1 MVVFACIVRF
11 IMTDKLEPGLAK
23 VENQSLTYSE
33 YLGLDQVL
41 NAQHPLADPPH
52 HDEMLFIIQHQIAE
66 LWFKLSL
73 HELRATIDMIRNDH
87 LENCAKIIAR
97 IKLVQQQL
105 FSQWAVLETLTPI
118 EYVQMRDVLGTASGF
133 QSLQYRQF
141 EFALGNKNR
150 ALLDIHGHDS
160 AAGKVLGE
168 WLNRPSLYDE
178 FLRHL
183 HRTGHAV
190 PAERVDRDWGE
201 PYESHPGVV
210 AVFKRIYENPQQYWH
225 AYDVCEKL
233 VDLEENFQL
242 WRFRHMKTV
251 ERIIGYKKGTGG
263 SSGVAFLRRALEIRF
278 FPELLEVR
286 TEIEA

>member
-1 MVVFACIVRF
+1 MKQ
-11 IMTDKLEPGLAK
+11 TNLETGLAR

-33 YLGLDQVL
+33 YLGLDAIL

-52 HDEMLFIIQHQIAE
+52 HDEMLFIVQHQIAE

-73 HELRATIDMIRNDH
+73 HELRAAIDMIRNDH
-87 LENCAKIIAR
+87 LEPCTKIIAR
-97 IKLVQQQL
+97 IKMVQQQL

-150 ALLDIHGHDS
+150 DMLDIHGVDTP
-160 AAGKVLGE
+160 AGQVLAE
-168 WLNRPSLYDE
+168 WLNRPSIYDE

-183 HRTGHAV
+183 HRAGHDV
-190 PAERVDRDWGE
+190 PAERVSRDWSE
-201 PYESHPGVV
+201 PYVSHPGVV
-210 AVFKRIYENPQQYWH
+210 EVFKRIYENPQTYWD
-225 AYDVCEKL
+225 AYDVSEKL

-263 SSGVAFLRRALEIRF
+263 SSGVPFLRRALDLRF

>member
-1 MVVFACIVRF
+1 MK
-11 IMTDKLEPGLAK
+11 DEELEVGLAR
-23 VENQSLTYSE
+23 VTNQSLTYSE
-33 YLGLDQVL
+33 YLGLDAIL

-73 HELRATIDMIRNDH
+73 HELRAAIDMIRNDQ
-87 LENCAKIIAR
+87 LEPCTKIIAR
-97 IKLVQQQL
+97 IKMVQQQL

-150 ALLDIHGHDS
+150 GMLEIHGADTP
-160 AAGKVLGE
+160 AGKVLSE

-183 HRTGHAV
+183 QRQGHPV
-190 PAERVDRDWGE
+190 PEERVDRDWSE
-201 PYESHPGVV
+201 PYVSHPGVV
-210 AVFKRIYENPQQYWH
+210 EVLKRIYEDPQQHWH
-225 AYDVCEKL
+225 AYDMSEKL

-251 ERIIGYKKGTGG
+251 ERIIGYKTGTGG
-263 SSGVAFLRRALEIRF
+263 SSGVPFLRQALETRF

>member
-1 MVVFACIVRF
+1 
-11 IMTDKLEPGLAK
+11 MTDKLEPGLARVK
-23 VENQSLTYSE
+23 NQTRTYSD
-33 YLGLDQVL
+33 YLGLDEIL
-41 NAQHPLADPPH
+41 NAQHPVADPPH
-52 HDEMLFIIQHQIAE
+52 HDEMLFIIQHQVAE

-73 HELRATIDMIRNDH
+73 HELRATIDMVRNDQ
-87 LENCAKIIAR
+87 LDGCTKIIAR
-97 IKLVQQQL
+97 IKVVQQQL

-118 EYVQMRDVLGTASGF
+118 EYVQMRHVLGTASGF

-141 EFALGNKNR
+141 EFALGNKNPGV
-150 ALLDIHGHDS
+150 LEIHGEDTE
-160 AAGKVLGE
+160 AGQVLRE
-168 WLNRPSLYDE
+168 WLFRPSLYDE

-183 HRTGHAV
+183 HRQGHAV
-190 PAERVDRDWGE
+190 PDDRVERDWSQ

-210 AVFKRIYENPQQYWH
+210 AVFKKIYENPERYWD

-251 ERIIGYKKGTGG
+251 ERIIGYKSGTGG
-263 SSGVAFLRRALEIRF
+263 SSGVPFLRRALDLRF

-286 TEIEA
+286 TEITV

>member
-1 MVVFACIVRF
+1 
-11 IMTDKLEPGLAK
+11 MTDKLEPGLAR

-33 YLGLDQVL
+33 YLGLDQIL
-41 NAQHPLADPPH
+41 SAQHPLADPPH
-52 HDEMLFIIQHQIAE
+52 HDEMLFIVQHQIAE

-87 LENCAKIIAR
+87 LENCSKIIAR
-97 IKLVQQQL
+97 IKVVQQQL

-150 ALLDIHGHDS
+150 GLLDIHGKDS
-160 AAGKVLGE
+160 AGGRVLSE
-168 WLNRPSLYDE
+168 WLDRPSLYDE

-183 HRTGHAV
+183 HRAGHPV

-210 AVFKRIYENPQQYWH
+210 AVFKRIYENPREYWD

-263 SSGVAFLRRALEIRF
+263 SSGVTFLRRALEIRF

>member
-1 MVVFACIVRF
+1 MP
-11 IMTDKLEPGLAK
+11 DKPIESGLAK

-33 YLGLDQVL
+33 YLGLDAIL
-41 NAQHPLADPPH
+41 SAQHPLADPPH
-52 HDEMLFIIQHQIAE
+52 HDEMLFIVQHQIAE

-73 HELRATIDMIRNDH
+73 HELRAAIDMIRNDH
-87 LENCAKIIAR
+87 LEPCTKIIAR
-97 IKLVQQQL
+97 IKIVQQQL

-150 ALLDIHGHDS
+150 AMLDIHGVGTP
-160 AAGKVLGE
+160 AGEILNE
-168 WLNRPSLYDE
+168 WLNRPSIYDE

-183 HRTGHAV
+183 HRKGHNV
-190 PAERVDRDWGE
+190 PAERVNRDWGE
-201 PYESHPGVV
+201 PYVSHPGVV
-210 AVFKRIYENPQQYWH
+210 EVFKRIYENPQRYWD
-225 AYDVCEKL
+225 AYDVSEKL

-263 SSGVAFLRRALEIRF
+263 SSGVPFLRRALEMRF